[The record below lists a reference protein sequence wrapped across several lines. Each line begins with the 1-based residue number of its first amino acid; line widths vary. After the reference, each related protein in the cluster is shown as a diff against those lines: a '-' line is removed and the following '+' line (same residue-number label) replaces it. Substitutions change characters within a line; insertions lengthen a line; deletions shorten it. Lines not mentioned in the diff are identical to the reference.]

1 MEAHFAS
8 SSLPPYWVQQPQQQ
22 HQHQH
27 QHQHR
32 QQLELERQNAALAQR
47 CQELQGELE
56 ATAAAAA
63 QLSAGLAL
71 ASPGGSTQTSQ
82 KQHPQEQTPQRQQR
96 SATHTLGDGEVDREE
111 LALLQ
116 RRLAAK
122 QREVEAAA
130 AAVGAKRA
138 QAAQL
143 QAELE
148 EARGLAAALSDELA
162 RWKGECAQRE
172 RELRTLQQRVE
183 AAEAH
188 AGHLEDGE
196 SALKKRNSELGTAL
210 AQRKAAVRQLEDR
223 LRALQGSEGS
233 KERQMEVLHSEV
245 EALRREGADLRRH
258 NATLQA
264 EVQRLEPAHGAAGL
278 QEAEQEQWHSPTSG
292 WQPYQQHQQLEAAV
306 SVQAVE
312 HDEPL
317 PLSAVQLNRNAAH
330 APLVPAG
337 AVARYAKPSVPEYVA
352 CNTAGSY
359 PSSPP
364 SCGRSPRATPLA
376 SLAPQHAAT
385 GGAAFGTPVAAS
397 HASRPS
403 GQLPQEHEHQQRPPA
418 PSSHGSP
425 ASTSSG
431 ACQRDAASFLAAQL
445 GGLGLATPGSS
456 SSPFATEATLQD
468 MLGRTQALEDRLLA
482 LNAERNA
489 LEAEAA
495 RMPSHTNGR
504 TLKERKRRGEVEGRL
519 EAIAK
524 ESSSVR
530 LQLRRLGVK

>member
-8 SSLPPYWVQQPQQQ
+8 SSLVSLPGQQPPWHGFAGPAGSWAPCDASATPVHHSQHYSAAAATPPRSPAVFHTTESLVLESSPSKDGSTSDSPYQYAPPEQQWRGLPLESPPPHPWGPPPLMAAPQPPYWVQQPQQQ

-162 RWKGECAQRE
+162 RWKGECAQVGAGGWASGWWCSKCYF
-172 RELRTLQQRVE
+172 ELCACAFQPCVCLQRSTLANFRALTHTLPLTSRLPPCPAHSASASCARCSSAWRQQR
-183 AAEAH
+183 
-188 AGHLEDGE
+188 
-196 SALKKRNSELGTAL
+196 RTP
-210 AQRKAAVRQLEDR
+210 
-223 LRALQGSEGS
+223 
-233 KERQMEVLHSEV
+233 
-245 EALRREGADLRRH
+245 
-258 NATLQA
+258 AT
-264 EVQRLEPAHGAAGL
+264 
-278 QEAEQEQWHSPTSG
+278 WKT
-292 WQPYQQHQQLEAAV
+292 
-306 SVQAVE
+306 
-312 HDEPL
+312 
-317 PLSAVQLNRNAAH
+317 
-330 APLVPAG
+330 
-337 AVARYAKPSVPEYVA
+337 
-352 CNTAGSY
+352 
-359 PSSPP
+359 
-364 SCGRSPRATPLA
+364 A
-376 SLAPQHAAT
+376 SL
-385 GGAAFGTPVAAS
+385 
-397 HASRPS
+397 R
-403 GQLPQEHEHQQRPPA
+403 
-418 PSSHGSP
+418 
-425 ASTSSG
+425 
-431 ACQRDAASFLAAQL
+431 
-445 GGLGLATPGSS
+445 
-456 SSPFATEATLQD
+456 
-468 MLGRTQALEDRLLA
+468 
-482 LNAERNA
+482 
-489 LEAEAA
+489 
-495 RMPSHTNGR
+495 
-504 TLKERKRRGEVEGRL
+504 
-519 EAIAK
+519 
-524 ESSSVR
+524 
-530 LQLRRLGVK
+530 